1 MKKIDVSQALAILA
15 NAGVIAG
22 IIFLALELRQN
33 NSLLEAQTSFARFSV
48 ERERRT
54 RLIENRAGLL
64 EATLKARSGEELT
77 RIEQAQLTAHRLDI
91 LDSWLW
97 QYRESLEGRL
107 DPNLIDLDN
116 WRFLWRRDEGMQNVY
131 HGVFAR
137 RNADFDRYMEE
148 NVINVSE

>member
-33 NSLLEAQTSFARFSV
+33 NSLLEAQTSFAQFSV

-54 RLIENRAGLL
+54 RLLENRAGLL
-64 EATLKARSGEELT
+64 EALLKARSGEELT
-77 RIEQAQLTAHRLDI
+77 RLERAQLTAHRLDI

-97 QYRESLEGRL
+97 QYRESLVGRL
-107 DPNLIDLDN
+107 DPRLLNLDN
-116 WRFLWRRDEGMQNVY
+116 WQALWRQDEGLQDVY
-131 HGVFAR
+131 HRIFAR
-137 RNADFDRYMEE
+137 RNADFDRYIEE
-148 NVINVSE
+148 NVINAIE